1 MLCHLAGCLVL
12 LTTQLFRDSH
22 SSLPWRPQ
30 GPLPPAPFA
39 RVTVT
44 LRPGLSCAQVVRVG
58 FPSLRLAFFCRRAG
72 PVLGCLP
79 GGVVPGALLRSSSPA
94 LSGMRY
100 GLEGSSANRVG
111 VSTPLLYS
119 PCTYIVLVSLRP
131 GPFFTLVG
139 RG

>member
-30 GPLPPAPFA
+30 GPPLPPTPSA
-39 RVTVT
+39 RVTDT

-58 FPSLRLAFFCRRAG
+58 FPSLFSAFLCHRAG

-79 GGVVPGALLRSSSPA
+79 EGCGAGPA
-94 LSGMRY
+94 LSSMR
-100 GLEGSSANRVG
+100 A
-111 VSTPLLYS
+111 
-119 PCTYIVLVSLRP
+119 
-131 GPFFTLVG
+131 
-139 RG
+139 